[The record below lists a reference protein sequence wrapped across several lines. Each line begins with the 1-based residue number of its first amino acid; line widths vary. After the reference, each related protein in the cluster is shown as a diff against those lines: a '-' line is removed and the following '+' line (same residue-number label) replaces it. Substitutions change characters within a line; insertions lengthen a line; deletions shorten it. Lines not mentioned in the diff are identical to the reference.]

1 MKKKQQFD
9 SSLTPTQKK
18 ALEYLKMD
26 FNCFISGPAGTGKSY
41 LISHYV
47 KHYNK
52 RIPTLSS
59 TGASAVIV
67 GGRTVH
73 SFFSLGAMTED
84 VHVILERIYGNGKLL
99 AKLTSLK
106 EVIIDEVSMLSGK
119 TFDVIDKILKEV
131 KQNDLPFGGVR
142 FICVGDFHQLP
153 PIDRK
158 DGRPDYAFMSLSWR
172 NAKFICFELQEFM
185 RQTDEEFLSVLN
197 NIRNG
202 ICTDRDDAFIKSLAL
217 KPNEKF
223 EGSRLFGKK
232 DKVNHYNTEQL
243 AKIKSEQKT
252 YITKFEGDPKSIE
265 RLRRN
270 LPIED
275 VIQLKVGALV
285 MIRANDNKNF
295 QYVNGTMAKVVEL
308 RPQSVMVE
316 KFDGT
321 RILLE
326 PHKYELKDGDGYPL
340 SGCKGIA
347 LTLCWA
353 VTISKIQGQTLDRCI
368 VDLSQTWNG
377 AMVYVSLSRATT
389 KEGLRVLG
397 WSRSKVFGDPLVKR
411 YYQWIKENQ
420 KKL

>member
-1 MKKKQQFD
+1 VKKKDFS

-47 KHYNK
+47 KHYNRK
-52 RIPTLSS
+52 IPTLSS

-119 TFDVIDKILKEV
+119 TFDIIDKILKEV

-172 NAKFICFELQEFM
+172 NAKFVCFELQEFM
-185 RQTDEEFLSVLN
+185 RQTDAEFLSVLN

-202 ICTDRDDAFIKSLAL
+202 VCTDADDAFIKKLAL

-252 YITKFEGDPKSIE
+252 YVTKFEGDPKSIE

-285 MIRANDNKNF
+285 MIRANDNKTF
-295 QYVNGTMAKVVEL
+295 QYVNGTLAKVVEL
-308 RPQSVMVE
+308 RNGSVMVE
-316 KFDGT
+316 KLDGT
-321 RILLE
+321 RIVLE
-326 PHKYELKDGDGYPL
+326 PNKYELKDGDGEVL
-340 SGCKGIA
+340 SSAKNYS
-347 LTLCWA
+347 LTLAWGCSIHKSQGN
-353 VTISKIQGQTLDRCI
+353 TIEKCI
-368 VDLSQTWNG
+368 VDLSQTWDG
-377 AMVYVSLSRATT
+377 SMIYVALSRATT

-397 WSRSKVFGDPLVKR
+397 WNRSKVGCDFLVKK
-411 YYQWIKENQ
+411 YYYWIKENQ